1 MYLFL
6 CIFII
11 GLEVDDDWKSTYAHP
26 VQAEDYVDGMT
37 YICISIDLY
46 LHVYQPTFTYLLTY
60 IYVYIDLHLHI
71 Y

>member
-46 LHVYQPTFTYLLTY
+46 LRLY
-60 IYVYIDLHLHI
+60 
-71 Y
+71 